1 MSSRQALSLH
11 LLGLALL
18 LWSYRALLG
27 LEAGLPVHQQ
37 VEQWFFESTGTSP
50 GLVAGIAAWLA
61 WRRLG
66 RLEELPEP
74 RNTRW
79 PLGLFGL
86 ALALYT
92 WATLTTANDL
102 LAASLVALLLGVV
115 AARAGA
121 AGLRSMGLPVLV
133 MVLALPIPSP
143 LHNDIVWQL
152 QLWSAANAGLLL
164 NTLGLEV
171 SRVGILLQHDETR
184 FLVIESCSGLRS
196 LRTLILA
203 SLVLRELFLSAGPRM
218 WWLVAAA
225 PPLALFLNV
234 VRIAIIATDA
244 SLGEPELGEE
254 HVSQGLLVLGVGSI
268 LLFVAG
274 HFLAG
279 REETGETA
287 PRKRPAPL
295 PWLRL
300 LPPLVL
306 MAALGTLLTPWKSPS
321 PEHPELATFPME
333 RAGWQGETLDSDRVF
348 LGTLPAGNVVHRL
361 YEYAGDGDNDMQ
373 VSLFIATEA
382 PGQTRGSLASPKLLL
397 PGRSWETGSVERVLL
412 WPLVTEVDSASARNA
427 QGHAQVYGWE
437 LRAEDAWTASLR
449 SLLAMDRGPFE
460 RKRER
465 VYVRLTTPSG
475 EDADSR
481 RRARHVLDR
490 FVHDFRDLLVS
501 L

>member
-143 LHNDIVWQL
+143 P
-152 QLWSAANAGLLL
+152 AALPPWILFTRLL
-164 NTLGLEV
+164 
-171 SRVGILLQHDETR
+171 S
-184 FLVIESCSGLRS
+184 
-196 LRTLILA
+196 
-203 SLVLRELFLSAGPRM
+203 
-218 WWLVAAA
+218 
-225 PPLALFLNV
+225 
-234 VRIAIIATDA
+234 
-244 SLGEPELGEE
+244 
-254 HVSQGLLVLGVGSI
+254 
-268 LLFVAG
+268 
-274 HFLAG
+274 
-279 REETGETA
+279 
-287 PRKRPAPL
+287 PL
-295 PWLRL
+295 P
-300 LPPLVL
+300 
-306 MAALGTLLTPWKSPS
+306 
-321 PEHPELATFPME
+321 
-333 RAGWQGETLDSDRVF
+333 
-348 LGTLPAGNVVHRL
+348 
-361 YEYAGDGDNDMQ
+361 
-373 VSLFIATEA
+373 
-382 PGQTRGSLASPKLLL
+382 AS
-397 PGRSWETGSVERVLL
+397 
-412 WPLVTEVDSASARNA
+412 N
-427 QGHAQVYGWE
+427 
-437 LRAEDAWTASLR
+437 
-449 SLLAMDRGPFE
+449 
-460 RKRER
+460 
-465 VYVRLTTPSG
+465 
-475 EDADSR
+475 
-481 RRARHVLDR
+481 
-490 FVHDFRDLLVS
+490 
-501 L
+501 